1 MSKPPFA
8 HGEHRHP
15 RSHVSPA
22 RADSLS
28 LLQAL
33 PRPSRSPCPSLLKK
47 KSSSTPRPMSWTL
60 RPLPLCPPNLSTREA
75 SPWPST
81 TTLSRT
87 PSEVPISLF
96 SLCKRSS
103 YSLCKREINV
113 KKFSHSTHIRK
124 RLGGKIRVI
133 GQENGD
139 TTLLREHTQTLLD
152 LKLSST
158 SANSS
163 NSSTTR
169 SNSKS
174 SRLASV
180 SLDDTVRVWAL
191 DIGDGEIQ

>member
-1 MSKPPFA
+1 MGNTDTLGHTSARQGRTLSPSSRLTLGPQDPPA
-8 HGEHRHP
+8 PSLRREG
-15 RSHVSPA
+15 A
-22 RADSLS
+22 RVHLG
-28 LLQAL
+28 
-33 PRPSRSPCPSLLKK
+33 PCPGLSGHCHC
-47 KSSSTPRPMSWTL
+47 
-60 RPLPLCPPNLSTREA
+60 PLQTRVQERQVHGRQQPLYHVCCQRYLF
-75 SPWPST
+75 
-81 TTLSRT
+81 
-87 PSEVPISLF
+87 LF
-96 SLCKRSS
+96 SLCKSETTLR
-103 YSLCKREINV
+103 R
-113 KKFSHSTHIRK
+113 FSHCTHIHVCQ
-124 RLGGKIRVI
+124 GGKIRVI

-158 SANSS
+158 STNSS